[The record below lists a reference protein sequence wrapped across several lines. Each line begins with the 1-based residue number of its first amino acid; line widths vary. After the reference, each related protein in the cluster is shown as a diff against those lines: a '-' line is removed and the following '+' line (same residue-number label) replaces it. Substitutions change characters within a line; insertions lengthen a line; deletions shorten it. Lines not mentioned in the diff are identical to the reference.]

1 MPELPEIEGYVAG
14 LDTHVAGQTLEA
26 TRLASPFLLRTVEP
40 PLDAAHGRSLVRGRR
55 LGKRVVLELDR
66 ALFLVI
72 HPMIAGRLRWKKK
85 GAALPGKAGLLAL
98 DFEGGSLILTEQG
111 SKKRA
116 SLHVVEGEDA
126 LAQHDPGGLEILD
139 ASPEEFGERLVTSG
153 HTVKRALSTPKLFS
167 GVGNA
172 WSDEILWS
180 ARVSPIQRAATL
192 GEDGT
197 SRVFEAARDVLREAR
212 ERHEAAARESFPDRV
227 TAFQPEM
234 AVHGRFGEPCRRCE
248 APIQRIT
255 RANGHDFHYCARCQT
270 DGKVLADRSLSRL
283 LKDDWPRRIEE
294 LMD

>member
-1 MPELPEIEGYVAG
+1 MPELPEVEGYVAG
-14 LDTHVAGQTLEA
+14 LTAHVVGQALEG
-26 TRLASPFLLRTVEP
+26 TRLGSPFLLRTVEP
-40 PLDAAHGRSLVRGRR
+40 PLDAAHGRALVGARR
-55 LGKRVVLELDR
+55 LGKRIVLEFDGS
-66 ALFLVI
+66 LFLVV
-72 HPMIAGRLRWKKK
+72 HPMVAGRLRWKKK
-85 GAALPGKAGLLAL
+85 CAALPGKAGLLAL
-98 DFEGGSLILTEQG
+98 DFEHGTLILTEQG

-116 SLHVVEGEDA
+116 SLHVVEGEEA
-126 LAQHDPGGLEILD
+126 LARHDPGGLEILD
-139 ASPEEFGERLVTSG
+139 ASLEEFTERLVPSG

-172 WSDEILWS
+172 WSDEILWT
-180 ARVSPIQRAATL
+180 ARVSPVQRAATL
-192 GEDGT
+192 GEEGVA
-197 SRVFEAARDVLREAR
+197 RVFDAAREVLTEAR
-212 ERHEAAARESFPDRV
+212 ERHEVAARDAFPDRV

-255 RANGHDFHYCARCQT
+255 RASGHDFHYCARCQT